1 MDPVTL
7 ADVWRLVEELAD
19 ELTGDDRRR
28 ADTVLVALEFVATAE
43 KNRRYA
49 QEIIEAGR
57 NELINLLRGDAAR
70 WRELRRM
77 NEERVEVQFPRWAD
91 FESYVDRRI
100 ADRDVER
107 RQHADPGD
115 ESGV

>member
-7 ADVWRLVEELAD
+7 ADVRRLVEELAD

-43 KNRRYA
+43 RNRRYA
-49 QEIIEAGR
+49 HEITVAGR
-57 NELINLLRGDAAR
+57 NELINLLRSDAER

-77 NEERVEVQFPRWAD
+77 NWERVEVQFSRWAD

-107 RQHADPGD
+107 RQHADPWD

>member
-7 ADVWRLVEELAD
+7 ADVRRLVEELAD

-28 ADTVLVALEFVATAE
+28 ADTVLVALEFAATAE
-43 KNRRYA
+43 RNRRYSH
-49 QEIIEAGR
+49 EITLAGR
-57 NELINLLRGDAAR
+57 NEVINLLRSDAER

-77 NEERVEVQFPRWAD
+77 NWERVEVQFSRWAD

-100 ADRDVER
+100 ADRNAAQW
-107 RQHADPGD
+107 QHADPGD

>member
-7 ADVWRLVEELAD
+7 ADVRRLVEELAD

-28 ADTVLVALEFVATAE
+28 ADTVLVALEFAATAE
-43 KNRRYA
+43 RNRRYSH
-49 QEIIEAGR
+49 EITLAGR
-57 NELINLLRGDAAR
+57 NEVINLLRSDAER

-77 NEERVEVQFPRWAD
+77 NWERVEVQFSRWAD

-100 ADRDVER
+100 ADRDVEW